1 MIKAYRVAVAA
12 LATSALVITGVQPAE
27 AAGPSPTGGPA
38 AVDARSGRSHLTL
51 RRAAPRD
58 LRIGTAV
65 AGGGHHVEQN
75 YPDPFTYDREYRR
88 VLAREFNSVSP
99 ENQMKWEFI
108 HPERDRYNFGP
119 ADAIVRFARQHRQVV
134 RGHTLLWHSQNPAW
148 LQEGEFTRAELR
160 SILKDH
166 IFTVVGR
173 YRGKIH
179 QWDVANEIFTENGEY
194 RQENIFIRELG
205 PGIVADAF
213 RWAHRADPK
222 AQLFL
227 NDYGVDWP
235 GAKVD
240 AYEALARQ
248 LLADRV
254 PLHGF
259 ASQAHLSMRYGAPN
273 QLQSVLQRFDDL
285 GLHTAITELDVRM
298 DLPEGGVPTAE
309 QLQTQATYY
318 KTVLD
323 ACLAVSDCNSL
334 TIWGFTDKYSWVP
347 VFFPTEGAAT
357 VMWDDFTPKPA
368 YYALR
373 DTLARARWGLN
384 R

>member
-1 MIKAYRVAVAA
+1 MPKASRLAVAV
-12 LATSALVITGVQPAE
+12 LATSTLLTIAAQPAQ
-27 AAGPSPTGGPA
+27 AARPA
-38 AVDARSGRSHLTL
+38 TDAVSGRHGGHNLSL
-51 RRAAPRD
+51 RQAAPRD

-65 AGGGHHVEQN
+65 AGGGHHVDQP
-75 YPDPFTYDREYRR
+75 YPDPFPNDRPYRK

-108 HPERDRYNFGP
+108 HPERARYNFGP
-119 ADAIVRFARQHRQVV
+119 ADAIVKFARQNGQVV

-148 LQEGEFTRAELR
+148 LEEGTFTKAELR
-160 SILKDH
+160 AILKDH
-166 IFTVVGR
+166 ITTVVGR
-173 YRGKIH
+173 YRGKIQ
-179 QWDVANEIFTENGEY
+179 QWDVANEIFNENGEY

-213 RWAHRADPK
+213 RWAHRADPR

-235 GAKVD
+235 GVKVD
-240 AYEALARQ
+240 AYEALAKQ

-254 PLHGF
+254 PLEGF
-259 ASQAHLSMRYGAPN
+259 ASQAHLSMRYGAPD
-273 QLQSVLQRFDDL
+273 QLQGVLQRFDDL
-285 GLHTAITELDVRM
+285 GLKTAITELDVRM

-309 QLQTQATYY
+309 QLQTQAAYY

-323 ACLAVSDCNSL
+323 ACLAVEDCNSF

-347 VFFPTEGAAT
+347 VFFPAEGAAT
-357 VMWDDFTPKPA
+357 VMGDNFEKKPA
-368 YYALR
+368 YYTLR
-373 DTLARARWGLN
+373 DTLAAARWN

>member
-1 MIKAYRVAVAA
+1 MAAMAVVV
-12 LATSALVITGVQPAE
+12 LAGGWTAPAQ
-27 AAGPSPTGGPA
+27 AG
-38 AVDARSGRSHLTL
+38 GREDTL
-51 RRAAPRD
+51 RKAAPHG

-65 AGGGHHVEQN
+65 AGGGHHLEQE
-75 YPDPFTYDREYRR
+75 YPDPFTADRAYRR
-88 VLAREFNSVSP
+88 VLAQQFSSASP

-108 HPERDRYNFGP
+108 HPGRHEYRFGP
-119 ADAIVRFARQHRQVV
+119 ADAIVRFARQNGQAV

-148 LQEGEFTRAELR
+148 LTEGTFTKAELR
-160 SILKDH
+160 AILKDH
-166 IFTVVGR
+166 ILTVAGR
-173 YRGKIH
+173 YRGQIH
-179 QWDVANEIFTENGEY
+179 QWDVANEIFDDNGAY

-213 RWAHRADPK
+213 RWAHRADPH

-248 LLADRV
+248 LLADGV

-259 ASQAHLSMRYGAPN
+259 ASQAHLSTRYPAPD
-273 QLQSVLQRFDDL
+273 QLRTVLQRFDDL

-309 QLQTQATYY
+309 QLATQATYY
-318 KTVLD
+318 TTVLD
-323 ACLAVSDCNSL
+323 ACLAVDGCNSF
-334 TIWGFTDKYSWVP
+334 TIWGFTDRYSWVP
-347 VFFPTEGAAT
+347 HFFPAEGAAT
-357 VMWDDFTPKPA
+357 VMWDDFRRKPA

-373 DTLARARWGLN
+373 DTLAAA
-384 R
+384 

>member
-1 MIKAYRVAVAA
+1 MRGKRVAVGVVAVVA
-12 LATSALVITGVQPAE
+12 LLGGVTTPVQ
-27 AAGPSPTGGPA
+27 AG
-38 AVDARSGRSHLTL
+38 GREETL
-51 RRAAPRD
+51 RRAAPHG
-58 LRIGTAV
+58 LKVGTAV
-65 AGGGHHVEQN
+65 AGGGHHLEQE
-75 YPDPFTYDREYRR
+75 YPDPFTSDRPYRR
-88 VLAREFNSVSP
+88 VLAREFSSASP

-108 HPERDRYNFGP
+108 HPGRHEYRFGP
-119 ADAIVRFARQHRQVV
+119 ADAIVRFARENGQAV

-148 LQEGEFTRAELR
+148 LTEGQFSKAELR
-160 SILKDH
+160 AILKDH
-166 IFTVVGR
+166 ILTVAGR

-179 QWDVANEIFTENGEY
+179 QWDVANEIFDDSGAY

-213 RWAHRADPK
+213 RWAHRADPH

-248 LLADRV
+248 LLADGV

-259 ASQAHLSMRYGAPN
+259 ASQAHLSMRYPAPD
-273 QLQSVLQRFDDL
+273 QLRTVLRRFDAL

-309 QLQTQATYY
+309 QLATQATYY
-318 KTVLD
+318 TTVLD
-323 ACLAVSDCNSL
+323 ACLAVDGCNSF

-347 VFFPTEGAAT
+347 HFFPAEGAAT
-357 VMWDDFTPKPA
+357 VMWDDFRRKPA

-373 DTLARARWGLN
+373 DTLSAA
-384 R
+384 

>member
-1 MIKAYRVAVAA
+1 MRKALVALFTLPLLALGAQPA
-12 LATSALVITGVQPAE
+12 LAHGH
-27 AAGPSPTGGPA
+27 GDGK
-38 AVDARSGRSHLTL
+38 TL
-51 RRAAPRD
+51 RAAAPRD
-58 LRIGTAV
+58 LRIGSAV
-65 AGGGHHVEQN
+65 AGGGHHVDQP
-75 YPDPFTYDREYRR
+75 YPDPFTYDRPYRK

-108 HPERDRYNFGP
+108 HPERNRYNFGP
-119 ADAIVRFARQHRQVV
+119 ADAIVRFARANGQVV

-148 LQEGEFTRAELR
+148 LNEGTFTKAELR
-160 SILKDH
+160 SILKSH
-166 IFTVVGR
+166 IFTVVGH
-173 YRGKIH
+173 YRGQIQ
-179 QWDVANEIFTENGEY
+179 QWDVANEIFNENGEY

-213 RWAHRADPK
+213 RWAHQADPK

-227 NDYGVDWP
+227 NDYGVEWP
-235 GAKVD
+235 GVKVD
-240 AYEALARQ
+240 AYESLARQ
-248 LLADRV
+248 LLAARV

-259 ASQAHLSMRYGAPN
+259 ASQAHLSMRYGAPD
-273 QLQSVLQRFDDL
+273 QLAAVLQRFDDL

-298 DLPEGGVPTAE
+298 DLPDSGVPTAE

-323 ACLAVSDCNSL
+323 ACLAVDGCNSF

-347 VFFPTEGAAT
+347 VFFPSEGAAT
-357 VMWDDFTPKPA
+357 VMWDDFSKKPA

-373 DTLARARWGLN
+373 DTLNKARR
-384 R
+384 

>member
-1 MIKAYRVAVAA
+1 VTLSKAYRVAVAV
-12 LATSALVITGVQPAE
+12 LATSTLLAAGGQPAWAGAPAPTAGT
-27 AAGPSPTGGPA
+27 AAADGPGGPN
-38 AVDARSGRSHLTL
+38 LTL

-65 AGGGHHVEQN
+65 AGGGHHLEQP
-75 YPDPFTYDREYRR
+75 YPDPFTYDQQYRQ

-119 ADAIVRFARQHRQVV
+119 ADAIVKFARQKGQAV

-148 LQEGEFTRAELR
+148 LQEGDFTRAELR
-160 SILKDH
+160 TILKEH
-166 IFTVVGR
+166 ILTVVGR

-179 QWDVANEIFTENGEY
+179 QWDVANEIFNEEGEY

-205 PGIVADAF
+205 PGIVAQAF
-213 RWAHRADPK
+213 RWAHQADPR

-235 GAKVD
+235 GVKVD

-248 LLADRV
+248 LLADGV

-259 ASQAHLSMRYGAPN
+259 ASQAHLSMRYGAPD
-273 QLQSVLQRFDDL
+273 QLRAVLQRFDDL
-285 GLHTAITELDVRM
+285 GLYTAITELDVRM

-309 QLQTQATYY
+309 QLQTQAAYY

-323 ACLAVSDCNSL
+323 ACLAVEDCNSF

-373 DTLARARWGLN
+373 DTLAAARWT